1 MGCGQRGEMRDDGE
15 GEGGRREGRREEDG
29 GEKMGEWREDGGR
42 MEGRWK
48 MTEEVT
54 DCNSYE
60 ALRLQFS
67 CDNVN
72 MGNGTGW
79 GGKRYCMGSLY
90 NTDDGLRSIAYGL
103 FFSMK
108 KSTAQERRH
117 TPIDSVILY
126 SRQKYRTFIYM
137 PRRAYSLL
145 NTTISMSLAYLPGSN
160 NQKLLMPSVNLSF
173 LILRFCRTVM
183 NKRISP

>member
-1 MGCGQRGEMRDDGE
+1 M
-15 GEGGRREGRREEDG
+15 EGRWWENG
-29 GEKMGEWREDGGR
+29 GKMVRGWRGKDGR

-90 NTDDGLRSIAYGL
+90 NTDDGLRSIAFSL
-103 FFSMK
+103 IFFNEK
-108 KSTAQERRH
+108 VHSTGEATH
-117 TPIDSVILY
+117 AD
-126 SRQKYRTFIYM
+126 
-137 PRRAYSLL
+137 
-145 NTTISMSLAYLPGSN
+145 
-160 NQKLLMPSVNLSF
+160 
-173 LILRFCRTVM
+173 RFSYTV
-183 NKRISP
+183 

>member
-1 MGCGQRGEMRDDGE
+1 MTWDVDG
-15 GEGGRREGRREEDG
+15 GGRSGMTERVKVGEWREEDG
-29 GEKMGEWREDGGR
+29 K

-79 GGKRYCMGSLY
+79 GGKRYCMGAPY

-103 FFSMK
+103 IFFNEKIHSPRG
-108 KSTAQERRH
+108 AQ
-117 TPIDSVILY
+117 
-126 SRQKYRTFIYM
+126 
-137 PRRAYSLL
+137 LL
-145 NTTISMSLAYLPGSN
+145 ES
-160 NQKLLMPSVNLSF
+160 PS
-173 LILRFCRTVM
+173 
-183 NKRISP
+183 

>member
-1 MGCGQRGEMRDDGE
+1 MADGEMGVEVTWALSRHGFLTAIAGVTLHDMGCGRRGEDGRME
-15 GEGGRREGRREEDG
+15 GKRGENGGKKGR
-29 GEKMGEWREDGGR
+29 EWREDGGR

-79 GGKRYCMGSLY
+79 GGKRYCMGAPY

-103 FFSMK
+103 IFF
-108 KSTAQERRH
+108 
-117 TPIDSVILY
+117 I
-126 SRQKYRTFIYM
+126 
-137 PRRAYSLL
+137 
-145 NTTISMSLAYLPGSN
+145 
-160 NQKLLMPSVNLSF
+160 
-173 LILRFCRTVM
+173 TV
-183 NKRISP
+183 R

>member
-1 MGCGQRGEMRDDGE
+1 MT
-15 GEGGRREGRREEDG
+15 
-29 GEKMGEWREDGGR
+29 EKVKVGEWREEDGR

-54 DCNSYE
+54 ECNSYE

-72 MGNGTGW
+72 IGNGTGW
-79 GGKRYCMGSLY
+79 GGKRYCMGAPY
-90 NTDDGLRSIAYGL
+90 NTDDGLRSIA
-103 FFSMK
+103 FSFIFSMK

-126 SRQKYRTFIYM
+126 SRQKYRTFIY
-137 PRRAYSLL
+137 
-145 NTTISMSLAYLPGSN
+145 ICQGG
-160 NQKLLMPSVNLSF
+160 
-173 LILRFCRTVM
+173 LIHC
-183 NKRISP
+183 

>member
-1 MGCGQRGEMRDDGE
+1 MT
-15 GEGGRREGRREEDG
+15 
-29 GEKMGEWREDGGR
+29 EKVKVGEWREEDGR

-54 DCNSYE
+54 ECNSYE

-72 MGNGTGW
+72 IGNGTGW
-79 GGKRYCMGSLY
+79 GGKRYCMGAPY
-90 NTDDGLRSIAYGL
+90 NTDDGLRSIAFSL
-103 FFSMK
+103 IFFNEK
-108 KSTAQERRH
+108 VHSTGEATHADRFSYTVQQAKISDIH
-117 TPIDSVILY
+117 
-126 SRQKYRTFIYM
+126 IYM

-145 NTTISMSLAYLPGSN
+145 NTTISMSLAYLPDSN
-160 NQKLLMPSVNLSF
+160 NLKLLMPSVNLSF

>member
-1 MGCGQRGEMRDDGE
+1 MTWLVDG
-15 GEGGRREGRREEDG
+15 GGRCGMTERVKVGERREDS
-29 GEKMGEWREDGGR
+29 GR

-79 GGKRYCMGSLY
+79 GGKRYCMGAPY

-103 FFSMK
+103 IFFNEK
-108 KSTAQERRH
+108 VHSTGEATH
-117 TPIDSVILY
+117 TD
-126 SRQKYRTFIYM
+126 
-137 PRRAYSLL
+137 
-145 NTTISMSLAYLPGSN
+145 
-160 NQKLLMPSVNLSF
+160 
-173 LILRFCRTVM
+173 RFSYTV
-183 NKRISP
+183 

>member
-1 MGCGQRGEMRDDGE
+1 MGQE
-15 GEGGRREGRREEDG
+15 GVLAKMLGIELEVSG
-29 GEKMGEWREDGGR
+29 MGEDNGSGDLGHGGR

-60 ALRLQFS
+60 GLRLQFS

-79 GGKRYCMGSLY
+79 GGKRCCMGAPY
-90 NTDDGLRSIAYGL
+90 NTDDGLRSIAFSL
-103 FFSMK
+103 IFSMK

-126 SRQKYRTFIYM
+126 SRQKYRTFIY
-137 PRRAYSLL
+137 
-145 NTTISMSLAYLPGSN
+145 ICQGG
-160 NQKLLMPSVNLSF
+160 
-173 LILRFCRTVM
+173 LIHC
-183 NKRISP
+183 

>member
-1 MGCGQRGEMRDDGE
+1 
-15 GEGGRREGRREEDG
+15 
-29 GEKMGEWREDGGR
+29 

-79 GGKRYCMGSLY
+79 GGKRYCMSALY
-90 NTDDGLRSIAYGL
+90 NTDDGLRSIAFSFI
-103 FFSMK
+103 FFNEK
-108 KSTAQERRH
+108 VHSTGEAH

-160 NQKLLMPSVNLSF
+160 NLKLLMPSVNLSF